1 MFAMRTIHGAGQQVV
16 AIFSIAAVAL
26 LAAACGTASAPG
38 SADKTVTVTRPGPTH
53 TIKVAATAKP
63 RPAGPGQCSTS
74 DLKLTTGQENGA
86 AGTVY
91 YPVEFTNTSSST
103 CTMYGFPG
111 AAFVTS
117 PGGSVI
123 GAPAGRVTAE
133 PTLITLG
140 PGVTAHATL
149 AVSDVLIGNN
159 CHQHQVPV
167 KWLQVY
173 PPDQYTPLFA
183 PFTPLNGVGCA
194 DRSLVVMNVTPV
206 TSGATGP

>member
-1 MFAMRTIHGAGQQVV
+1 MRTIHGAGQRVL
-16 AIFSIAAVAL
+16 AMCSLASIAL
-26 LAAACGTASAPG
+26 LGGACGTAAAPG
-38 SADKTVTVTRPGPTH
+38 SPGKTVTVTSPGATH
-53 TIKVAATAKP
+53 TITVTATP
-63 RPAGPGQCSTS
+63 RPAGPGRCSTAG
-74 DLKLTTGQENGA
+74 LKLTIGQENGA

-91 YPVEFTNTSSST
+91 YPAVFTNTSSST
-103 CTMYGFPG
+103 CTLYGFPG

-123 GAPAGRVTAE
+123 GAPAGRSTAE

-140 PGVTAHATL
+140 PGATAHATL

-173 PPDQYTPLFA
+173 PPNQYTPLFA

-194 DRSLVVMNVTPV
+194 DRSLVVMYVTPV
-206 TSGATGP
+206 TGGATGP